1 MSQTQRL
8 FMAGLVI
15 FMLGLQLRAVDR
27 FILSKRATSLLNRH
41 FPAAAESNKI
51 DSLLSYDVSDLD
63 SAAAVERRSVHPPDW
78 LGWSLMS
85 VGTVLIFTCPVF
97 RV

>member
-15 FMLGLQLRAVDR
+15 FMLGLQLRVVDR
-27 FILSKRATSLLNRH
+27 FILSERATSLVNRH
-41 FPAAAESNKI
+41 FPSVTASSKADTLVAYEAS
-51 DSLLSYDVSDLD
+51 DFDLAVS
-63 SAAAVERRSVHPPDW
+63 AERRSIRPPEW

-85 VGTVLIFTCPVF
+85 VGTVLILTCPVF